1 MATAHV
7 GAVTIHYEIEGEDAA
22 PPLLLLNSLGTS
34 LEMWNDQL
42 PELRRHFKVVRYDV
56 RGHGRSSLSDTDHY
70 EMATLGG
77 DALAV
82 LDAARIP
89 IAHWCGLSLGGMTAM
104 WAAVHQRERMA
115 RLALCNTSAHMPP
128 PALWQSRIE
137 LVEREGMAAIADSVV
152 QRWFTAEFRTAS
164 PDRVERIRQM
174 LLTQAPRG
182 YAAACRAIRDMDQR
196 EEVLRIT
203 APTLIIG
210 GSKDPATPVEHSS
223 LLHAR
228 ILGSRF
234 KLLDAAHLSNVE
246 QPTEFCAAILEFFC
260 EGKPQ

>member
-1 MATAHV
+1 MANARV
-7 GAVTIHYEIEGEDAA
+7 GGVTIHYYVEGDHDAPA
-22 PPLLLLNSLGTS
+22 LLLLNSLGTS

-42 PELRRHFKVVRYDV
+42 PELRRRFKVIRYDV
-56 RGHGRSSLSDTDHY
+56 RGHGRSSLSDADHY

-89 IAHWCGLSLGGMTAM
+89 VAHWCGVSLGGMTAM
-104 WAAVHQRERMA
+104 WAAVHRPERVA

-128 PALWQSRIE
+128 PSLWQSRIE
-137 LVEREGMAAIADSVV
+137 LVERQGMAAIADSVV
-152 QRWFTAEFRTAS
+152 QRWFTAEFRAAS
-164 PDRVERIRQM
+164 PDHVERIRQM

-196 EEVLRIT
+196 EEVSRIA

-228 ILGSRF
+228 ISGSRF

-246 QPTEFCAAILEFFC
+246 RPTEFCTAILEFFC
-260 EGKPQ
+260 ESKPQ